1 VSRHD
6 GSLWNHSP
14 NFLLISHV
22 LVSREMEKLL
32 FCKKLFFFFFFGV
45 FGLVHLFSVI
55 VYLL

>member
-32 FCKKLFFFFFFGV
+32 FCKKLFFFFFGV
-45 FGLVHLFSVI
+45 FWLVHLFSVI